1 MPLTPSC
8 LRAVFGSPRRRLATE
23 WAIKHRLR
31 LRDELLLAVLPTVTV
46 LLVLGLVRVLGRQHL
61 LCATLASSAMLI
73 FLDPTH
79 KTNTVRTLVLA
90 QMGAALVGWSLC
102 SLFGPGFM
110 AAGASMTVT
119 ILLMILFD
127 AVHPPAAST
136 ALAFSL
142 RLGENSSL
150 VIFGLAVGI
159 TAILVLLQRVVL
171 WFVNRRSAA
180 LADLE

>member
-1 MPLTPSC
+1 MK
-8 LRAVFGSPRRRLATE
+8 RRLG
-23 WAIKHRLR
+23 
-31 LRDELLLAVLPTVTV
+31 LRDELLLAVLPTITV
-46 LLVLGLVRVLGRQHL
+46 LLVLGLVKAIGQQHL

-73 FLDPTH
+73 YLDPTH

-90 QMGAALVGWSLC
+90 QMTAALVGWALC
-102 SLFGPGFM
+102 SLIGAGFM

-142 RLGENSSL
+142 RLGENS
-150 VIFGLAVGI
+150 
-159 TAILVLLQRVVL
+159 
-171 WFVNRRSAA
+171 
-180 LADLE
+180 

>member
-1 MPLTPSC
+1 MPLPTEW
-8 LRAVFGSPRRRLATE
+8 VMKRRLG
-23 WAIKHRLR
+23 
-31 LRDELLLAVLPTVTV
+31 LRDELLLAVLPTATV
-46 LLVLGLVRVLGRQHL
+46 LLVLGLVKALGRQHL

-73 FLDPTH
+73 YLEPRH

-90 QMGAALVGWSLC
+90 QTGAALVGWALC
-102 SLFGPGFM
+102 SLFGPGFL
-110 AAGASMTVT
+110 AAGTSMTVT

-136 ALAFSL
+136 ALAFAL

-159 TAILVLLQRVVL
+159 TATLVLLQRVVL
-171 WFVNRRSAA
+171 WFFNRCSAA
-180 LADLE
+180 SVPSRTPPHGAG